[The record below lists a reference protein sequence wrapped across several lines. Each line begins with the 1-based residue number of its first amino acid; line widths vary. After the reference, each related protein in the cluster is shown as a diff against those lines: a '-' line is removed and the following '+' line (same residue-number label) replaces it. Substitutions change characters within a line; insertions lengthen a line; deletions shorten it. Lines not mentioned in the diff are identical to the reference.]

1 MLPGQH
7 HLKFETMK
15 HFFLWAVAI
24 SAFFS
29 SCETADE
36 YISNPN
42 MNDVAYEN
50 QYRSL
55 SNYEVY
61 TNVVSGFTYD
71 NKQSHYN
78 NLLQFELHVNNSIPN
93 GNIYEAINFTHL
105 TVLENTDATY
115 INQLNYS
122 IDAKAMI
129 VSILDGTFNT
139 DSLTLITDTEEQNLI
154 TTLYAIH
161 NDGNGDD
168 EWKNNKTIAF
178 AYGAQYN
185 LTQAILYAGAIN
197 LLQ

>member
-185 LTQAILYAGAIN
+185 LTQAILN
-197 LLQ
+197 